1 MKSPH
6 FSKISALENNSCF
19 NSTWFVPI
27 ILHRTMCTSH
37 VRAEGLATKEIIT
50 LQAVAE
56 FLQEAQ
62 DKRCAVYRR
71 KIDGMLLPI
80 KGSCE

>member
-1 MKSPH
+1 
-6 FSKISALENNSCF
+6 
-19 NSTWFVPI
+19 
-27 ILHRTMCTSH
+27 MCTSH
-37 VRAEGLATKEIIT
+37 VRAERLATEEVVT

-71 KIDGMLLPI
+71 KTDGVLLPI